1 MIEVIYIRGGEVVG
15 AAAVKG
21 VDILYIEP
29 GDRGCLLGIKIADDA
44 LWERMYLEYEKL
56 REYPE
61 YRIEITQSGVTI
73 GVLDYMDG
81 RNKVVLIAPSYFL
94 TFLRFVIEKGCAW
107 GFADSRGL
115 RAFWIGRPCPCSYL
129 KRLVEVAIR

>member
-1 MIEVIYIRGGEVVG
+1 MMEVIYLRGGEVVG

-21 VDILYIEP
+21 VDVLYIEP

-61 YRIEITQSGVTI
+61 YRIEITQSGITI

-81 RNKVVLIAPSYFL
+81 RNKVVLIAPTYFL
-94 TFLRFVIEKGCAW
+94 VFLRFVIEKGCAW
-107 GFADSRGL
+107 GISDSMGR
-115 RAFWIGRPCPCSYL
+115 RAFWIGRPCQCSYIR
-129 KRLVEVAIR
+129 RLVDVALR